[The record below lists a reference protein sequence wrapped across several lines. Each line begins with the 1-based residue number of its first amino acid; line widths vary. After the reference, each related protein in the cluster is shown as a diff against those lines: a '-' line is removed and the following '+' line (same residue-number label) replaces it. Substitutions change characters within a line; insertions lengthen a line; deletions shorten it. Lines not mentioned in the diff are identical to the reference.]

1 MKNSKKAV
9 KSASQIKKIQGYK
22 YFLLISPFLVLVFL
36 FSYFPLHGWIYAF
49 YNYKPAL
56 GLGKSEFVGLKWFT
70 MLFGNATQIS
80 ELIRV
85 MKNTF
90 AMSFLS
96 IGTSILPLFFAVFM
110 SEIKNKKYR
119 SFVQTMTTIP
129 NFISWVLVYS
139 VAFSLFSTTGMANT
153 VLQNLGITDAAIRFL
168 DTDSHTWLKM
178 LLWNQ
183 WKTLGWNSIMYLAAI
198 AGIDQELYEAARV
211 DGANRFKLMRHITI
225 PSLLP
230 TFFVLLMLS
239 VANIL
244 TNGMDQYY
252 VFQNAFNKVHI
263 EVLDLYV
270 YNIGMT
276 GGSYS
281 LATAVSMLK
290 TLVSVTLLFTV
301 NFVSKKTRGESIV

>member
-1 MKNSKKAV
+1 
-9 KSASQIKKIQGYK
+9 
-22 YFLLISPFLVLVFL
+22 
-36 FSYFPLHGWIYAF
+36 
-49 YNYKPAL
+49 L
-56 GLGKSEFVGLKWFT
+56 GLGKSQFVGIKWFT
-70 MLFGNATQIS
+70 MLFGNATQVS
-80 ELIRV
+80 ELTRV

-96 IGTSILPLFFAVFM
+96 IETFVLPLLFAVFM
-110 SEIKNKKYR
+110 SEIKNKKYK

-153 VLQNLGITDAAIRFL
+153 VLLNLGITDAAIRFL

-198 AGIDQELYEAARV
+198 AGMDQELYEAVRV
-211 DGANRFKLMRHITI
+211 DGASRFKLMRHITI

-252 VFQNAFNKVHI
+252 VFQNAF
-263 EVLDLYV
+263 
-270 YNIGMT
+270 
-276 GGSYS
+276 
-281 LATAVSMLK
+281 
-290 TLVSVTLLFTV
+290 
-301 NFVSKKTRGESIV
+301 KKERSRE

>member
-1 MKNSKKAV
+1 
-9 KSASQIKKIQGYK
+9 
-22 YFLLISPFLVLVFL
+22 
-36 FSYFPLHGWIYAF
+36 
-49 YNYKPAL
+49 
-56 GLGKSEFVGLKWFT
+56 
-70 MLFGNATQIS
+70 
-80 ELIRV
+80 
-85 MKNTF
+85 
-90 AMSFLS
+90 MSFLS
-96 IGTSILPLFFAVFM
+96 IETFVLPLLFAVFM
-110 SEIKNKKYR
+110 SEIKNKKYK

-153 VLQNLGITDAAIRFL
+153 VLLNLGITDAAIRFL

-198 AGIDQELYEAARV
+198 AGMDQELYEAVRV
-211 DGANRFKLMRHITI
+211 DGASRFKLMRHITI

-252 VFQNAFNKVHI
+252 VFQNAF
-263 EVLDLYV
+263 
-270 YNIGMT
+270 
-276 GGSYS
+276 
-281 LATAVSMLK
+281 
-290 TLVSVTLLFTV
+290 
-301 NFVSKKTRGESIV
+301 KKERSRE

>member
-1 MKNSKKAV
+1 
-9 KSASQIKKIQGYK
+9 
-22 YFLLISPFLVLVFL
+22 
-36 FSYFPLHGWIYAF
+36 
-49 YNYKPAL
+49 
-56 GLGKSEFVGLKWFT
+56 
-70 MLFGNATQIS
+70 MLFGNATQVS
-80 ELIRV
+80 ELTRV

-96 IGTSILPLFFAVFM
+96 IETFVLPLLFAVFM
-110 SEIKNKKYR
+110 SEIKNKKYK

-153 VLQNLGITDAAIRFL
+153 VLLNLGITDAAIRFL

-198 AGIDQELYEAARV
+198 AGMDQELYEAVRV
-211 DGANRFKLMRHITI
+211 DGASRFKLMRHITI

-252 VFQNAFNKVHI
+252 VFQNAF
-263 EVLDLYV
+263 
-270 YNIGMT
+270 
-276 GGSYS
+276 
-281 LATAVSMLK
+281 
-290 TLVSVTLLFTV
+290 
-301 NFVSKKTRGESIV
+301 KKERSRE